1 MAELINDPLQ
11 GARLILMLRQQGI
24 TDSDVLGAI
33 EKVPRS
39 DFVGPALADLAFEDC
54 VLPIDCGQT
63 LARPSEIAPMLQALK
78 LYKTLQARVL
88 VVGAG
93 SGYVLAVLAA
103 MGADVFGVE
112 RYGQLTR
119 ATEENIQNQGLGSI
133 HLKHGDGL
141 EGWPDQ
147 GPFDRILLMGGVLS
161 VPEVLLQQLRSDGF
175 CVAPVCEAEDDV
187 WKQVSMGA
195 DGQTLE
201 SHPIGMQIA
210 LSHGVSKAL

>member
-78 LYKTLQARVL
+78 LSQQPDARVL

-93 SGYVLAVLAA
+93 SGYVLAVIAA
-103 MGADVFGVE
+103 MGAEIYGVE
-112 RYGQLTR
+112 RYAQLTR
-119 ATEENIQNQGLGSI
+119 ATEENIQNQGFESI

-141 EGWPDQ
+141 EGWAEK
-147 GPFDRILLMGGVLS
+147 GPFDRVLLMGGVQS
-161 VPEVLLQQLRSDGF
+161 IPEVLLKQLTPDGF
-175 CVAPVCEAEDDV
+175 CVAPVCEAGDDV
-187 WKQVSMGA
+187 WQLVSMGG
-195 DGQTLE
+195 DGQALE
-201 SHPIGMQIA
+201 RHPIGVQIA
-210 LSHGVSKAL
+210 LSLGVSKAL